1 VTKRKRLPIVP
12 ILITIVAT
20 LVLSAGS
27 FYGCARTYSMGG
39 TSSPNEFFAWSFV
52 VFAVAFLG
60 SLIWLIV
67 TMVINFLRR
76 GRQGQ

>member
-1 VTKRKRLPIVP
+1 MTERKRLPIVP
-12 ILITIVAT
+12 ILITIILT

-52 VFAVAFLG
+52 VFAVAFLV
-60 SLIWLIV
+60 SLIWLLVTIV
-67 TMVINFLRR
+67 VNFFRR
-76 GRQGQ
+76 NGERQ

>member
-1 VTKRKRLPIVP
+1 VTERKRLPILP

-27 FYGCARTYSMGG
+27 FYGCARTYGTGG
-39 TSSPNEFFAWSFV
+39 TSSPNGFFAWSFV
-52 VFAVAFLG
+52 VFAVAFLV

-67 TMVINFLRR
+67 TIVINFFRR
-76 GRQGQ
+76 GMEGQ

>member
-1 VTKRKRLPIVP
+1 MTKRKRLPIVP

-39 TSSPNEFFAWSFV
+39 TSSPNEFLAWSFV
-52 VFAVAFLG
+52 VFAVAFLV